1 MKFFIKLSAVVI
13 MLASTATSLGYF
25 FWYKPKFNSKA
36 ATGSVLAK
44 PEKEPT
50 NNFIKLKTK
59 AEQIKEFAK
68 ANGYN
73 TTYSFM
79 VDMHIPSGQKRFY
92 VYNLLKD
99 SLELSGLV
107 AHGSGSDQ
115 GDRDLYFS
123 NALNSNCTSLG
134 KYKIGKSYYGKFGLA
149 YKLHG
154 LDKTNSKA
162 FERFVVLH
170 AHECVPDE
178 EVYPLSIC
186 QSWGCPTVA
195 PAFLESLKKFISRSE
210 KPILMNIYY

>member
-1 MKFFIKLSAVVI
+1 MKIFIKLSVVVLL
-13 MLASTATSLGYF
+13 MASTATSLGYF
-25 FWYKPKFNSKA
+25 FWYKPNFNRKA
-36 ATGSVLAK
+36 ATGSFLSK
-44 PEKEPT
+44 PVKEHT

-59 AEQIKEFAK
+59 AEKIKEFAK

-73 TTYSFM
+73 ITYGFM
-79 VDMHIPSGQKRFY
+79 VDMHIASGKQRFY

-99 SLELSGLV
+99 SIELSGLV
-107 AHGSGSDQ
+107 AHGSGSDKSE
-115 GDRDLYFS
+115 RNLYFS
-123 NALNSNCTSLG
+123 NTANSNCTSLG

-170 AHECVPDE
+170 AHEWVPNE
-178 EVYPLSIC
+178 EVSPLAIC

-195 PAFLESLKKFISRSE
+195 PAFLAELKKYIDKSDRA
-210 KPILMNIYY
+210 ILMNIYY